1 MPRLFLTAP
10 VDIELPP
17 GWVRVDTPALHRSAF
32 DPERPGDYP
41 LPRILEDVEADVVV
55 LIGAHTHPFY
65 PRRLMA
71 WGGMV
76 VAQIDRVTG
85 VLPMCAYRWHQAD
98 AVATHLERL
107 GRVNPPPRWGTIEGA
122 LIA

>member
-55 LIGAHTHPFY
+55 LIGAHTPPFY

-71 WGGMV
+71 WGGKV
-76 VAQIDRVTG
+76 IAQIDQVVG

-98 AVATHLERL
+98 AVVTDVERL
-107 GRVNPPPRWGTIEGA
+107 GRVNPPPTWGTIESA